1 MYLHHIWRRKEPKWL
16 LLLAK
21 KGASAK
27 SSSILGAIFALCAH
41 SSHLDDFTV
50 PFSSE
55 LLFNK
60 EMHSISA
67 QAILLFRPNNFAVI
81 WPFFI
86 NFIFQSLSHVGEA
99 NLTRSFVDEEGPISP
114 NSFSP
119 FFRNSSRRRSI
130 LVKTTSGRKWHR
142 GRSVR
147 SRKDLLVLPK
157 QRKNV

>member
-86 NFIFQSLSHVGEA
+86 NFIFQSLSYFLALFALVH
-99 NLTRSFVDEEGPISP
+99 LTRSFVDEEGPISP

-119 FFRNSSRRRSI
+119 FFGIVADEEVSWWKRQADGSDI
-130 LVKTTSGRKWHR
+130 GV
-142 GRSVR
+142 
-147 SRKDLLVLPK
+147 DLCEVEK
-157 QRKNV
+157 IF